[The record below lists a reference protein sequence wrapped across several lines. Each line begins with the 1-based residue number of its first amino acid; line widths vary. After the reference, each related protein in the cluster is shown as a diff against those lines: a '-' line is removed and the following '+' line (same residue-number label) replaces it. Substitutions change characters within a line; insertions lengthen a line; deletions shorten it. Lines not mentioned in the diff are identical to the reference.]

1 MSRPDIPVDA
11 WEDLFRA
18 QVTLMREFAA
28 DHVWQP
34 ASMREYDVLFTL
46 AREDGRALRLS
57 ELNDNVLMS
66 QSSLSRL
73 VERLEQRGWLVRT
86 SDPDDRRGT
95 LVRLS
100 EEGRQVQR
108 RVGARHAARIRE
120 LMSVALDDDELALL
134 GRLTRKLQQAPVLA
148 AARKDC
154 PEIDLD
160 PAASDTK
167 EVSR

>member
-1 MSRPDIPVDA
+1 MTRPDTPVDA
-11 WEDLFRA
+11 WEGLFRA
-18 QVTLMREFAA
+18 QVTLMREFSA

-46 AREDGRALRLS
+46 AREGDRALRLS
-57 ELNDNVLMS
+57 ALNDNVLMS

-73 VERLEQRGWLVRT
+73 VERLEQRGWLERT

-100 EEGRQVQR
+100 EEGRAVQR

-120 LMSVALDDDELALL
+120 LMTVALDDDELAQLE
-134 GRLTRKLQQAPVLA
+134 RLTRKLQQAPVLA

-160 PAASDTK
+160 TPVSEQE